1 MSFPNTPIMLPN
13 VQNHSIFFIYI
24 FNVLPNNTPIMFPNV
39 YNHSNY
45 SFTCSMSFLAPL
57 SYLPMSKI
65 IEFLQKK
72 IFRIFFKKINQFFAW
87 FLIPLLSFLAF
98 LSYLPIYSSVS
109 PPFFFNTQPTLWCI
123 CHLSWCCCLS
133 SPNVLPTTLI
143 GIYHLLMS
151 FLASLSCDSS

>member
-1 MSFPNTPIMLPN
+1 MFNNVLPNTPIMLPN
-13 VQNHSIFFIYI
+13 VQNNSIFLIYI
-24 FNVLPNNTPIMFPNV
+24 FNVLSNNTPIYHASNA

-45 SFTCSMSFLAPL
+45 FFTSSMSFLAPL
-57 SYLPMSKI
+57 SYLSMSTI
-65 IEFLQKK
+65 IQFLQKK
-72 IFRIFFKKINQFFAW
+72 IFRTKKKKINQIFAW

-109 PPFFFNTQPTLWCI
+109 PPFFFYTQPTFWCI

-143 GIYHLLMS
+143 GNLIIYRCHS
-151 FLASLSCDSS
+151 